1 MSEEFEDYFGEI
13 ENLISK
19 CTGGNEMYA
28 LKMAHKN
35 YFRIKTGF
43 YEDES
48 PSEVSKEICMSVNE
62 SSEKIECPSCGW
74 SWRKS
79 QGGKD
84 MFQCHKCG
92 NTGGFL
98 TESVVNESSILDSPV
113 RKVVKDLVNFIKLEQ
128 TNQWYLPEDL
138 GGDDMEYNFS
148 KLPLF
153 SVEMDL
159 TFNDQIEG
167 QYFLD
172 GSFVDDEDVLEITLI
187 VNTNSYPQS
196 LYDIVADLNDI
207 VAHELEHLLQDSG
220 VRTYE
225 FEKTN
230 QKPQDKE
237 YYKQSVEVPAEI
249 QGFRRIVKL
258 RKEKP
263 EKVIRDWFIRNR
275 QVHELSNEDI
285 DELVN
290 FLTSKYEEY
299 YGSK

>member
-48 PSEVSKEICMSVNE
+48 PSDVSKEICMSVNE
-62 SSEKIECPSCGW
+62 SLNES
-74 SWRKS
+74 
-79 QGGKD
+79 
-84 MFQCHKCG
+84 
-92 NTGGFL
+92 FL
-98 TESVVNESSILDSPV
+98 NESSILDSPV
-113 RKVVKDLVNFIKLEQ
+113 RKVVKDLVKFIKLEQ
-128 TNQWYLPEDL
+128 TSQWYLPEDL
-138 GGDDMEYNFS
+138 GGDDMEYNFP

-237 YYKQSVEVPAEI
+237 YYKKSVEVPAEI

-275 QVHELSNEDI
+275 QVHELSDEDI
-285 DELVN
+285 EELVN
-290 FLTSKYEEY
+290 FLTSKYKEY
-299 YGSK
+299 YGGE